1 MTTTP
6 GVFGV
11 PLSQATPPG
20 CAVPPIITDC
30 LDFLAD
36 NAGSSPQS
44 PRSKAHIFLSSQSSR
59 IRTAT
64 APADLFANSSV
75 SAAAAQRL
83 APLFEPGKH
92 HPLEGTR
99 GAEPHAVASLLLLYL
114 QSLPHPI
121 VPPKYYYT
129 YVALNGEPHLHKH
142 IMI

>member
-1 MTTTP
+1 MPVRHHSHHCPKHT
-6 GVFGV
+6 
-11 PLSQATPPG
+11 SS
-20 CAVPPIITDC
+20 
-30 LDFLAD
+30 FLH
-36 NAGSSPQS
+36 N
-44 PRSKAHIFLSSQSSR
+44 R
-59 IRTAT
+59 IRTAP

-129 YVALNGEPHLHKH
+129 YVALNGEPHFHTHTNRRHQHL
-142 IMI
+142 